1 MSKIGYLRR
10 AYLYRKAENDPPQ
23 QTKLRHCLKC
33 QAPFESAWSGERVC
47 PKCKT
52 SRDWRDGDALNMAS
66 WSPVVMKRILAAID
80 ELLSEERPEDTKVH

>member
-1 MSKIGYLRR
+1 MSRTGYHRR
-10 AYLYRKAENDPPQ
+10 AYLYRKAENELPQ
-23 QTKLRHCLKC
+23 HTKRRHCLKC
-33 QAPFESAWSGERVC
+33 QVPFESAWSGERVC

-52 SRDWRDGDALNMAS
+52 SHDWRDGDALNMAS

>member
-1 MSKIGYLRR
+1 MTGYLRR
-10 AYLYRKAENDPPQ
+10 AYLYRKVENEPPQ

-52 SRDWRDGDALNMAS
+52 SRVWRDGIAAYGVVEPGGEA
-66 WSPVVMKRILAAID
+66 PV
-80 ELLSEERPEDTKVH
+80 TG

>member
-1 MSKIGYLRR
+1 MSRIGYLRR

-52 SRDWRDGDALNMAS
+52 SRVWRDGGSADTVS
-66 WSPVVMKRILAAID
+66 WSTVVR
-80 ELLSEERPEDTKVH
+80 RR

>member
-1 MSKIGYLRR
+1 MIGAPIYTGRPKTTR
-10 AYLYRKAENDPPQ
+10 
-23 QTKLRHCLKC
+23 LKC
-33 QAPFESAWSGERVC
+33 QAPFESAWPGERVC

-52 SRDWRDGDALNMAS
+52 LRDWRDGDALNMAS